1 MAHNPSI
8 RRTLWTYLALLSL
21 AALMALFFA
30 ARAYG
35 QREGNRAYDH
45 LLISSALSILDQ
57 TALVGDDWQVDLPYS
72 ALSLLAMA
80 PDDRVF
86 YRIFAADGRQITG
99 DPSLPEPPAT
109 YAPGAVQLFDAPYS
123 GEPVRFAVARRQL
136 ASPSAQGEVIVQVGQ
151 TRRARDALAAEIVT
165 RVLAVMI
172 VLTLLWLPLTALG
185 IHRALRP
192 LRQIERDLSRR
203 EPSDLTPLTA
213 PAPAEMRQL
222 IVTLNRFMAKLAES
236 HAALRAFMGEA
247 AHQMRTPLAT
257 IRAQAQAGLDEQ
269 GDPPQM
275 HKSLSAIDRNAGHM
289 TRLLKQM
296 LSDASV
302 AHRAQEQRFEAI
314 DLAKLIRD
322 VADDVAGNDPIP
334 LHLPDTSAWVHGERL
349 LLGEAIKNLLDN
361 ARKYAHNGPIDL
373 RLTREGT
380 MWDVQVIDHGPG
392 IPAIDAERL
401 FERFTRGPSS
411 IDGAGLGLAIVRR
424 VAQVHS
430 GEITLHNRESG
441 GLTATLRL
449 PGVAA

>member
-1 MAHNPSI
+1 MAHNASI

-21 AALMALFFA
+21 AALIVLFFA

-99 DPSLPEPPAT
+99 DPSLPEPPAS
-109 YAPGAVQLFDAPYS
+109 AASGAVQLFDAAYS
-123 GEPVRFAVARRQL
+123 GEPVRFALARRQL
-136 ASPSAQGEVIVQVGQ
+136 ASPSAQGEVIVQLGQ
-151 TRRARDALAAEIVT
+151 TRRARDALAAEIIT
-165 RVLAVMI
+165 RALAVMI

-185 IHRALRP
+185 IHRALHP

-203 EPSDLTPLTA
+203 EPSDLTPLTT

-222 IVTLNRFMAKLAES
+222 ILTLNRFMAKLAAS

-247 AHQMRTPLAT
+247 AHQMRTPLAAL
-257 IRAQAQAGLDEQ
+257 RAQAQAGLDELD
-269 GDPPQM
+269 DPPQM
-275 HKSLSAIDRNAGHM
+275 HKSLSAIDRNAGQM
-289 TRLLKQM
+289 TRLLNQM

-302 AHRAQEQRFEAI
+302 AHRVQEQRFETI

-322 VADDVAGNDPIP
+322 VADNGRIS
-334 LHLPDTSAWVHGERL
+334 LHLPDTAAWVHGERL

-361 ARKYAHNGPIDL
+361 ARKYAHNGPIEL
-373 RLTREGT
+373 CLTGDGT
-380 MWDVQVIDHGPG
+380 MWEIQVIDHGPG

-401 FERFTRGPSS
+401 FERFTRGSSS

-424 VAQVHS
+424 VAQAHS
-430 GEITLHNRESG
+430 GQITLHNRESG
-441 GLTATLRL
+441 GLTASLRL